1 MRKRII
7 ASFCF
12 LLISIVGIMGISF
25 VTSATAEPMAVS
37 HALHVIAND
46 SSMAMAGVKGG
57 RISFDAEDFAR
68 AMNLSSVGSITITE
82 LPSVA
87 DGELLVGGTVL
98 TSSQTI
104 SKANISL
111 LTYSPKSSTGASSY
125 FKFRTDDSPY
135 EIKCELYM
143 IDGANSAPT
152 LSTAPELTLDVST
165 HAGVT
170 YYGTLSAYDPDGD
183 DMMIEIVSYPKQG
196 SLILLDKGEGSY
208 VYEPRAGYTGE
219 DSFRY
224 VARDKYGNY
233 SSSREVSLS
242 VKSVATGV
250 QYEDL
255 LNSPY
260 HNAAL
265 TMAEYRIMGAA
276 EGSLFMPDK
285 SVSREDFLVM
295 AMKSAG
301 ILEVT
306 PTDGTPFADTAD
318 MSASGRAYINTA
330 YQLGYIKGTYVD
342 GKLCYLPNEAIT
354 RAEAAVIVANII
366 DAKAPA
372 VTPVFAD
379 SSDIPVF
386 ARGAVASL
394 SFMGV
399 LSDDGG
405 SIMAS
410 ADLTRGDAAEILSR
424 IIQLGE

>member
-7 ASFCF
+7 ISFCF
-12 LLISIVGIMGISF
+12 LVISIVSLLTVSLMA
-25 VTSATAEPMAVS
+25 SAASEPMAVS

-57 RISFDAEDFAR
+57 KISFDAEDFAR
-68 AMNLSSVGSITITE
+68 AMNLSKVGSITITE
-82 LPSVA
+82 LPSMA
-87 DGELLVGGTVL
+87 DGELLIGSTVL

-104 SKANISL
+104 SKSSISM
-111 LTYSPKSSTGASSY
+111 LTYSPKSDTGAASY
-125 FKFRTDDSPY
+125 FKFRTDESPY

-143 IDGANSAPT
+143 LDKANSAPT
-152 LSTAPELTLDVST
+152 LSIAPELSLDVST
-165 HAGVT
+165 HEGIKL
-170 YYGTLSAYDPDGD
+170 YGTLSAYDPEGD

-196 SLILLDKGEGSY
+196 SLILIDKNEGRY
-208 VYEPRAGYTGE
+208 TYEPKENYTGE
-219 DSFRY
+219 DSFKY

-233 SSSREVSLS
+233 SSSREVSLL
-242 VKSVATGV
+242 VKSATTSV
-250 QYEDL
+250 VYEDL
-255 LNSPY
+255 LDSPY

-276 EGSLFMPDK
+276 EGSLFVPDGT
-285 SVSREDFLVM
+285 VTREDFLVM

-306 PTDGTPFADTAD
+306 PTATTPFADTQD

-330 YQLGYIKGTYVD
+330 YQLGYVKGTQVG
-342 GKLCYLPNEAIT
+342 GKLCYLPDQAIT
-354 RAEAAVIVANII
+354 RAEAAVIVAKII

-379 SSDIPVF
+379 SSDIPTF

-394 SFMGV
+394 NCMGI
-399 LSDDGG
+399 LSDEGG

-410 ADLTRGDAAEILSR
+410 SDLKRGDAAEILAR
-424 IIQLGE
+424 IIRVTE

>member
-1 MRKRII
+1 MRRRII
-7 ASFCF
+7 ISFCF
-12 LLISIVGIMGISF
+12 LVISIASLLTVSL
-25 VTSATAEPMAVS
+25 VANAASEPMALS

-68 AMNLSSVGSITITE
+68 AMNISSVGSITITE

-104 SKANISL
+104 SKSNISL
-111 LTYSPKSSTGASSY
+111 LSYSPKSDAGAASY

-143 IDGANSAPT
+143 LDGANSAPT

-170 YYGTLSAYDPDGD
+170 YYGTLSAYDPEGD
-183 DMMIEIVSYPKQG
+183 DMIIEIVSYPEHG
-196 SLILLDKGEGSY
+196 ILTVLDKSEGSY
-208 VYEPRAGYTGE
+208 TYEPSASYTGE

-242 VKSVATGV
+242 VKSIATGV
-250 QYEDL
+250 RYEDL
-255 LNSPY
+255 SGSPY

-276 EGSLFMPDK
+276 EGALFMPDG
-285 SVSREDFLVM
+285 SVSREEFLVM
-295 AMKSAG
+295 AMKSVG
-301 ILEVT
+301 ILEVA
-306 PTDGTPFADTAD
+306 PTDTTPFADTAE
-318 MSASGRAYINTA
+318 MSAVGRAYINTA
-330 YQLGYIKGTYVD
+330 YQLGYIKGSYID
-342 GKLCYLPNEAIT
+342 GKLCYLPSREIT

-379 SSDIPVF
+379 SSDIPAF
-386 ARGAVASL
+386 AKGAVASL

-399 LSDDGG
+399 LSDEGG
-405 SIMAS
+405 SIMAN
-410 ADLTRGDAAEILSR
+410 AALTRGDAAEILSR